1 MILQSMFRVLVIGI
15 FSGLI
20 FTLYTTTNTRLFN
33 TFFATKSINRTE
45 TTLFNDRSSG
55 IVNDQNHRNAHEG
68 EFKQNEDESTSRKLA
83 DDVRVLVWVMTSPS
97 HLPVQAKAVKDTWA
111 RHGQLVLYFSSIDNK
126 TFPAIGLNVSEGR
139 EHLTAKT
146 MKAFRYI
153 YENHFN
159 DADWFVKADDDTY
172 LIIENLKYFLSGENY
187 SEPVYFGQLFLIW
200 SKPGLDQVFPCGGA
214 GYVLSKEALR
224 RFGEGARQANCAGD
238 YGGEDIRMALC
249 LEKLVVRAGRNHDAL
264 GNSRFHQETPAVHI
278 NGLYRWWYYNR
289 SIEAVRKGV
298 DGLSDYT
305 VSFHHVTPA
314 DMYMLEFFIYHLRP
328 YGIPIQLQE
337 LNNKTFLSKLESVR
351 TFPKLISK
359 TAEFSNA
366 SEIT

>member
-139 EHLTAKT
+139 GHLTAKT

-153 YENHFN
+153 YENHFS
-159 DADWFVKADDDTY
+159 DANWFMKVDDDTY
-172 LIIENLKYFLSGENY
+172 LIMENLKYFLSGENY
-187 SEPVYFGQLFLIW
+187 SEPVYFGQSFAIW
-200 SKPGLDQVFPCGGA
+200 PKADNKIVFHSGGA

-224 RFGEGARQANCAGD
+224 RFGEGARRVNCTEDTGS
-238 YGGEDIRMALC
+238 EDIRLAVC
-249 LEKLVVRAGRNHDAL
+249 LETLGVRAGRSHDAQ
-264 GNSRFHQETPAVHI
+264 GNSRFHQESPTVHI
-278 NGLYRWWYYNR
+278 NGLYNDFYNKKVVEE
-289 SIEAVRKGV
+289 IKKGV

-314 DMYMLEFFIYHLRP
+314 DMYVLEFFVYHLRP
-328 YGIPIQLQE
+328 YGIPIQLQK
-337 LNNKTFLSKLESVR
+337 LNNKTFTSMLQPSRE
-351 TFPKLISK
+351 FQEFN
-359 TAEFSNA
+359 AETNA
-366 SEIT
+366 AVFD